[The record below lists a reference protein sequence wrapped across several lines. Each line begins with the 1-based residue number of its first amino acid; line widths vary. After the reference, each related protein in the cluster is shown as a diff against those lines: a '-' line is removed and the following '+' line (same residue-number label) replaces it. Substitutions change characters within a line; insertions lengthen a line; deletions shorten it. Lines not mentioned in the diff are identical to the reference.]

1 MAGTVDMDPDILSEI
16 QTRLTAIGG
25 DVGTLAETFVAKME
39 ALSEAYGGDEV
50 GGLILAIHQEVL
62 TAFQECLQ
70 DAGADIDAVG
80 TMLGE
85 VGAVTREL
93 DDEVAG
99 IFNEL
104 LGELGA

>member
-1 MAGTVDMDPDILSEI
+1 MAGDLDMNPDVLAEI
-16 QTRLTAIGG
+16 QGRLNTIGG
-25 DVGTLAETFVAKME
+25 DVDALAESFVAKME
-39 ALSEAYGGDEV
+39 ELSEAYGGDEV

-62 TAFQECLQ
+62 AAFQECLQ

-93 DDEVAG
+93 DEEIAG
-99 IFNEL
+99 IFNGL
-104 LGELGA
+104 LGELGG

>member
-1 MAGTVDMDPDILSEI
+1 VAGGMDIDPDVLAEI
-16 QTRLTAIGG
+16 QGQLNTIGG
-25 DVGTLAETFVAKME
+25 DVNTLAETFVGKME

-62 TAFQECLQ
+62 TAFQQCLQ

-85 VGAVTREL
+85 IGAVTGEL
-93 DDEVAG
+93 DDEIAG

-104 LGELGA
+104 LGNLGA